1 MSSSFIFTSE
11 SVGEGHPDKICDL
24 ISDSIL
30 DECLRQDP
38 FARVAVD
45 CCVKSGL
52 LVLVGEVS
60 GNCEVDYE
68 KICREVIKEIGYIDG
83 NDKDV
88 YASSISPSS
97 CIPTTPS
104 STSPLPP
111 TPSSVF
117 NYKSVKII
125 VNIQKQSKDISQGL
139 EQYKR
144 DDYDL
149 GAGDQGIMFG
159 YATDETEEKM
169 PLTVVLSHKL
179 AKRLEELRK
188 SGEAPFL
195 LPDCK
200 TQVTVEYCNGNN
212 GKGDGNKDGSNIGE
226 DLSLSSTQPSNSN
239 SFLSNNIT
247 PKRVHTIVISTQHK
261 DNVSTDF
268 IKKFLKEYVI
278 KGTIPDHLL
287 DNETIFHLQP
297 SGRFVIGGPEGDSG
311 LTGRKIIVDTY
322 GGWGAHGGGAF
333 SGKDWSKVDRSGAYA
348 ARWIA
353 KSLVEGGIS
362 KRALVQVSYAIG
374 IPEPLSI
381 FVDTYGTSKFS
392 NEEVLKIILKNFNLR
407 LGNIV
412 KELGLTKPIYKST
425 AKYGHF
431 GKEGYS
437 WEKSKELKY

>member
-1 MSSSFIFTSE
+1 
-11 SVGEGHPDKICDL
+11 
-24 ISDSIL
+24 
-30 DECLRQDP
+30 
-38 FARVAVD
+38 
-45 CCVKSGL
+45 
-52 LVLVGEVS
+52 
-60 GNCEVDYE
+60 
-68 KICREVIKEIGYIDG
+68 
-83 NDKDV
+83 
-88 YASSISPSS
+88 
-97 CIPTTPS
+97 
-104 STSPLPP
+104 
-111 TPSSVF
+111 
-117 NYKSVKII
+117 
-125 VNIQKQSKDISQGL
+125 
-139 EQYKR
+139 
-144 DDYDL
+144 
-149 GAGDQGIMFG
+149 MFG

-200 TQVTVEYCNGNN
+200 TQVTVEYESKGGNR
-212 GKGDGNKDGSNIGE
+212 DGSNIGE
-226 DLSLSSTQPSNSN
+226 GLSLSSTLPPHNLPSPH
-239 SFLSNNIT
+239 FNIT